1 MNEKIDYPVIINKY
15 IALKRWASRKEADRL
30 LKASKI
36 WINERLAEP
45 GQMVVATDVVRIEK
59 LQDYQYVI
67 FNKPEGVITHSPQ
80 VGEEE
85 VSDYVKTKVR
95 LAPIGRLDK
104 DSSGLLLLTN
114 DGRVTER
121 LLHPDFWHEKEYEVG
136 VNKPLSVDSLKK
148 LRKGVVLDDDYETR
162 PCEVKQLDERKL
174 LITLTEGKKRQIRRM
189 LESLGYRV
197 RELKRLRIMNLKL
210 GNLEE
215 GRYRELTPQEQ
226 SDFLSKL
233 GLMKA

>member
-1 MNEKIDYPVIINKY
+1 MKEAIKFPIIINKY
-15 IALKRWASRKEADRL
+15 VALKQLASRKESDRL
-30 LKASKI
+30 LKAKKI
-36 WINERLAEP
+36 WINGKLAEP
-45 GQMVVATDVVRIEK
+45 GQMVNEHDVVAVEK
-59 LQDYQYVI
+59 IADYQYVI

-85 VSDYVKTKVR
+85 VADYVKTDVR

-136 VNKPLSVDSLKK
+136 INKPVTPELIKALQF
-148 LRKGVVLDDDYETR
+148 GVVLDDDYKTR
-162 PCEVKQLDERKL
+162 KCKVRQIDERKL
-174 LITLTEGKKRQIRRM
+174 DIVLTEGKKRQIRRM

-197 RELKRLRIMNLKL
+197 RELNRIRIMNLTL
-210 GNLEE
+210 GDLPE
-215 GRYRELTPQEQ
+215 GRFRELTPRERK
-226 SDFLSKL
+226 DFLDLL
-233 GLMKA
+233 GLS

>member
-1 MNEKIDYPVIINKY
+1 MKETIKYPIIINKY
-15 IALKRWASRKEADRL
+15 VALKQLASRKESDRL
-30 LKASKI
+30 LKAQKI
-36 WINERLAEP
+36 WINGKLAEP
-45 GQMVVATDVVRIEK
+45 GQMVNERDVVAVEK
-59 LQDYQYVI
+59 IAEYQYVI

-85 VSDYVKTKVR
+85 VADYVTTDVR

-136 VNKPLSVDSLKK
+136 INKPVTPELIKSLQS
-148 LRKGVVLDDDYETR
+148 GVVLDDDYKTR
-162 PCEVKQLDERKL
+162 KCKVRQIDERKL
-174 LITLTEGKKRQIRRM
+174 DIVLTEGKKRQIRRM

-197 RELKRLRIMNLKL
+197 RELNRIRIMNLTL
-210 GNLEE
+210 GDLPE
-215 GRYRELTPQEQ
+215 GRFRELTPRERK
-226 SDFLSKL
+226 DFLDLL
-233 GLMKA
+233 GLS